1 MHTMLRARLQHLAQ
15 SPKQGV
21 WASVAGLQAECCW
34 LFSPYKSF
42 RTGVPRGSQDSVY
55 QHRRRC
61 RQLVLKAIFLQR
73 LTNKSSVAL
82 VASPKH
88 VLSPRS
94 NHDTGTIPA
103 RGTLAKPSPDIVIPL
118 SCMDFLKLPLRIEI
132 MRTSIVRMA
141 CTPQGK
147 RKQRFKHIDM
157 RVRNILTC
165 VVQAC
170 LHALS

>member
-1 MHTMLRARLQHLAQ
+1 
-15 SPKQGV
+15 
-21 WASVAGLQAECCW
+21 
-34 LFSPYKSF
+34 
-42 RTGVPRGSQDSVY
+42 
-55 QHRRRC
+55 
-61 RQLVLKAIFLQR
+61 

-82 VASPKH
+82 VASHKH